1 MTALWSEFASKP
13 PYVRSRVMGKSSQ
26 CIFNEEIVCLV
37 SIWVSPWIFI
47 MVIVISYSLG
57 GSAKGSMTHLMVEHC
72 VGKYHVMFFGI
83 FEKAP
88 TICVESSLSIFT
100 YFLGY
105 SVFPVSLFALKSP
118 VVIIICLLFFILL
131 VLSLK
136 FL

>member
-13 PYVRSRVMGKSSQ
+13 PYVRSRVMGKSSK
-26 CIFNEEIVCLV
+26 CIFNEEIFCLV

-100 YFLGY
+100 YFFGY